1 MYIHFKY
8 KNGSNPYISTT
19 DGTLF
24 KMICKYH
31 LEREFDTG
39 FIVHEKREPYK
50 KSYKNLQNILRE
62 FAIDWQS
69 DFPRFTYSWGS
80 LADWGGF
87 FEEYGK
93 KYGLLREFRENGI
106 I

>member
-1 MYIHFKY
+1 MYIHFTY
-8 KNGSNPYISTT
+8 YHGGNPYISMNNKN
-19 DGTLF
+19 LF

-31 LEREFDTG
+31 LEQVGDT
-39 FIVHEKREPYK
+39 FYHVTEERKPYK
-50 KSYKNLQNILRE
+50 KTYKALRE
-62 FAIDWQS
+62 ILEGFAIDWQLSFS
-69 DFPRFTYSWGS
+69 DMTYHQSTLIDYQS
-80 LADWGGF
+80 F